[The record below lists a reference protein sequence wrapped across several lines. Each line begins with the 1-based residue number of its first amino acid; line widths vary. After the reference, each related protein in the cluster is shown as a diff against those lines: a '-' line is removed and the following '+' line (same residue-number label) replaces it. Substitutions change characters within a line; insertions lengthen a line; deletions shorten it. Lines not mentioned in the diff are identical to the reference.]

1 MRIRGKKAV
10 FFIGGL
16 LTIFFPASKPTPAGA
31 SIEKAPTRLFLT
43 LEEALPAAGRPVLLV
58 FFSTTCLVCWD
69 DLFEAKAMI
78 EADDFPVELVGVS
91 LERPEDLES
100 FLKKY
105 SFPYPVVSDRKRLVH
120 RRFRVR
126 AAPFKLLLLDEA
138 VLYRDDLR
146 QNPKTQRERLR
157 QCLIGLTSKSRLH

>member
-58 FFSTTCLVCWD
+58 FFSTTCRVCWD

-91 LERPEDLES
+91 LEKREDLES

-105 SFPYPVVSDRKRLVH
+105 SFPYQ
-120 RRFRVR
+120 
-126 AAPFKLLLLDEA
+126 E
-138 VLYRDDLR
+138 
-146 QNPKTQRERLR
+146 
-157 QCLIGLTSKSRLH
+157 